1 MTLILGYWNIRSF
14 VEPSRL
20 LLHYTKTSF
29 TNKVYRSS
37 DEWLKDKHSLGLDFP
52 NLPYLID
59 GHFKIN
65 SSKNNFNTS
74 WS

>member
-1 MTLILGYWNIRSF
+1 MTLILGYWNIRGF

-20 LLHYTKTSF
+20 LLHYT
-29 TNKVYRSS
+29 NKVYHSS

-52 NLPYLID
+52 NQPYLID